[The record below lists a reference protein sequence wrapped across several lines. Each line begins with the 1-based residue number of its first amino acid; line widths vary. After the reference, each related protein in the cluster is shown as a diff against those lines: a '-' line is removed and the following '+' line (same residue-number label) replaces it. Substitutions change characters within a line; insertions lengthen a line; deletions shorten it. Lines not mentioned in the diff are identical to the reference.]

1 MLTRHL
7 PKGKG
12 TPSKADTVAAKSSC
26 SRFYSIHRFK
36 KGKKKKQFQLGD
48 ERNPNEPPQEI

>member
-36 KGKKKKQFQLGD
+36 KGKKTQFQLGE
-48 ERNPNEPPQEI
+48 ERNPNEPPKEI

>member
-36 KGKKKKQFQLGD
+36 KGKKTQFQLGE
-48 ERNPNEPPQEI
+48 ERNTNEPLKEI